1 MELERAQSELRAV
14 TQHSGATER
23 QLQAEQTITWS
34 KLRAAQHEKDELQI
48 KVVSLLALY
57 IICRE

>member
-48 KVVSLLALY
+48 KVVSSYLHF
-57 IICRE
+57 I